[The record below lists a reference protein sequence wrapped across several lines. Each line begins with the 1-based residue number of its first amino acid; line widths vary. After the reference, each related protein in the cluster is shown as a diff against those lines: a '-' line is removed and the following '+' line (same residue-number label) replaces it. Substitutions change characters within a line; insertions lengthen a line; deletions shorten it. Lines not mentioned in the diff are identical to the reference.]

1 MMMMIII
8 LVSYVGEKPRWPV
21 QSLNQ
26 QGRNDI
32 ADLLRTV
39 SVKVSAKDGSIY
51 NQRGMI
57 MNDNDAKDDVDLI
70 EDDYCYHYYYADD
83 YDCGYDDCNY
93 VDDYD
98 CDYGGCDVYDYDDC
112 DDCDDCNDGDPGMT
126 FMAGHYYPSP

>member
-1 MMMMIII
+1 MMMIIII

-26 QGRNDI
+26 HG
-32 ADLLRTV
+32 
-39 SVKVSAKDGSIY
+39 IY

-57 MNDNDAKDDVDLI
+57 MNDNGAKDNVDDI
-70 EDDYCYHYYYADD
+70 EDDYCYHYYYADY
-83 YDCGYDDCNY
+83 YDCGYDDCDY

-98 CDYGGCDVYDYDDC
+98 CDYGGCDVCDYDDYDCDDC

-126 FMAGHYYPSP
+126 FMAGHYCPSP